1 MANDAEYPE
10 RGYNTKDVAAQREP
24 TRRRGR
30 RWGLITLAT
39 LIVLPAALFALWTWI
54 TLSYA
59 YSRGDR
65 VGYAQ
70 KISQKGWLCKTWEG
84 ELAMSNVPGQM
95 PEKFAFSVRDD
106 AVARQIAQL
115 DGRRVSLQYEQ
126 HRGVPTSCFGE
137 TEYFVTSVRPV
148 AGP

>member
-10 RGYNTKDVAAQREP
+10 RGYNTKDVAALREP
-24 TRRRGR
+24 RRPGR
-30 RWGLITLAT
+30 RWGLIALAT

-59 YSRGDR
+59 YSSGDR

-84 ELAMSNVPGQM
+84 ELAMSNVPGQI
-95 PEKFAFSVRDD
+95 PEKFEFSVRDD
-106 AVARQIAQL
+106 AVARQIAQF
-115 DGRRVSLQYEQ
+115 DGQRVSVHYEQ

-137 TEYFVTSVRPV
+137 TEYFVTSVRRV
-148 AGP
+148 SGP

>member
-10 RGYNTKDVAAQREP
+10 RGYNTKDVAALREP
-24 TRRRGR
+24 RRRGR
-30 RWGLITLAT
+30 RWGLIALAT

-54 TLSYA
+54 TLSYV

-115 DGRRVSLQYEQ
+115 DGQRVALHYEQ

-137 TEYFVTSVRPV
+137 TEYFVTSVHR
-148 AGP
+148 ASGP